1 MSGLLLSK
9 LIVQWAIGVFCII
22 LGGAFGLHFHDK
34 LLLYMSVIIG
44 ICCFLRCFLLYRL
57 IRTNSYQTLE
67 GLCIKRNYSLLKKT
81 QQVTFKDKNECE
93 HQFMLDKRVKLLI
106 GHRYRLYFRLP
117 SHTSSN
123 TEDISQS
130 LQNYLGIEELSSTIP
145 VK

>member
-1 MSGLLLSK
+1 
-9 LIVQWAIGVFCII
+9 
-22 LGGAFGLHFHDK
+22 
-34 LLLYMSVIIG
+34 
-44 ICCFLRCFLLYRL
+44 
-57 IRTNSYQTLE
+57 
-67 GLCIKRNYSLLKKT
+67 
-81 QQVTFKDKNECE
+81 
-93 HQFMLDKRVKLLI
+93 MLDKRVKLLI